1 MLSVSMEC
9 ASSPLAATSPSAQL
23 TNEQLQLPALCVS
36 VSPCV
41 LPLRVI
47 RNTSCVTPPCH
58 TQQLCVF
65 PLSVSF
71 PGPFVLNTQ
80 HVSFSIIFRHFA
92 IFRSCLFHW
101 LCSVSFESQVQER
114 CSLTICAVHRSCV
127 SYTGAPLCQT
137 KPNSSVFA
145 PPTSSL
151 LGTSSLGWCCQ
162 ITYCCRCCLG
172 LINTI

>member
-1 MLSVSMEC
+1 MNSFSCRLSVC
-9 ASSPLAATSPSAQL
+9 LC
-23 TNEQLQLPALCVS
+23 LPVPYPPVS
-36 VSPCV
+36 YVTPPV

-47 RNTSCVTPPCH
+47 RSSCLCFPC
-58 TQQLCVF
+58 LCYSQV
-65 PLSVSF
+65 PLC
-71 PGPFVLNTQ
+71 PFVLNTQ
-80 HVSFSIIFRHFA
+80 HVSFSIIFCHFA

-101 LCSVSFESQVQER
+101 LCSVSFECQAQER
-114 CSLTICAVHRSCV
+114 CSLTMCVVHRSCV

-162 ITYCCRCCLG
+162 IRYCCR
-172 LINTI
+172 